1 MAMNHISAL
10 FRLFRPFARD
20 DRGNVAMMF
29 AVAAVP
35 LLGFAGAAID
45 YTRANNARTAMQ
57 AALDSTALMLS
68 KDAATLDNAQLN
80 AKAKGYFEAMYKH
93 PEASGVTVNAT
104 YAASASGGQT
114 VELTG
119 AGTMST
125 DFMNIMGIPQ
135 ISFGSKS
142 TATWGTGRLRVA
154 LALDTTGSMA
164 QDRKMDALKP
174 AAKKLL
180 TDLQA
185 LAKNSEDVYVSIVPF
200 SKDVNIGTS
209 LYNANWIHWDDT
221 PASPWGGAS
230 GTKAPWDDHNGTCSN
245 PGYSWNPNNT
255 RAKCSAD
262 RGTWTVKNHNT
273 WNGCVTDRNQDYDVK
288 NDTPSAGTPN
298 SMVWAEQYGSC
309 PASLMPLSNNW
320 TQLRSKIDSLYPAG
334 NTNQPIGL
342 AWAWQTLS
350 SGPFTYP
357 AEGPGYKYQKVI
369 VLMSDGLNTENRWST
384 NVNTINARQ
393 ATMCDAIKTQ
403 GIIVHAIQVN
413 TDNDP
418 TQTVMSNCATQTGG
432 IFREIK
438 SADQLAGVFDEVLTQ
453 LSKLRIAK

>member
-57 AALDSTALMLS
+57 AALDSAALMLS
-68 KDAATLDNAQLN
+68 KDAATLSNDQLN
-80 AKAKGYFEAMYKH
+80 ARAKSYFEAMYKH
-93 PEASGVTVNAT
+93 PEAAGVTVSAT
-104 YAASASGGQT
+104 YAASAGGTQT

-142 TATWGTGRLRVA
+142 TAAWGSGRLRVA

-164 QDRKMDALKP
+164 EDRKMDALKP
-174 AAKKLL
+174 AAKKML

-200 SKDVNIGTS
+200 SKDVNVGTN
-209 LYNANWIHWDDT
+209 LYNATWIKWDDT
-221 PASPWGGAS
+221 PSDPWS
-230 GTKAPWDDHNGTCSN
+230 GTSGTRAPWDDYNGTCSN
-245 PGYSWNPNNT
+245 NNYKT
-255 RAKCSAD
+255 RSTCTQSSN
-262 RGTWTVKNHNT
+262 RTWTVKNHNT
-273 WNGCVTDRNQDYDVK
+273 WNGCVTDRNQDYDVS
-288 NDTPSAGTPN
+288 NAAPSDATPN
-298 SMVWAEQYGSC
+298 TMVWAEQYSSC
-309 PASLMPLSNNW
+309 PASMMALSNNW
-320 TQLRSKIDSLYPAG
+320 TQLKNKIDALFPAG

-342 AWAWQTLS
+342 AWAWQTLTAG
-350 SGPFTYP
+350 GPFIYP
-357 AEGPGYKYQKVI
+357 AEGPGYGYQKAI

-393 ATMCDAIKTQ
+393 ATMCNAIKDQ
-403 GIIVHAIQVN
+403 KIVIHAIQVN
-413 TDNDP
+413 TTNDP
-418 TQTVMSNCATQTGG
+418 TQTVMKNCAIATGG

-438 SADQLAGVFDEVLTQ
+438 NADQLENVFGEIVTQ

>member
-1 MAMNHISAL
+1 MSHISAL

-57 AALDSTALMLS
+57 AALDSAALMLS
-68 KDAATLDNAQLN
+68 KDAATLSNDQLN
-80 AKAKGYFEAMYKH
+80 AKAKSYFEAMYKH
-93 PEASGVTVNAT
+93 PEAAGVTVSAT
-104 YAASASGGQT
+104 YAAAAGGTQT

-142 TATWGTGRLRVA
+142 TAAWGSGRLRVA

-164 QDRKMDALKP
+164 QDGKMDALKP
-174 AAKKLL
+174 AAKKML
-180 TDLQA
+180 TDLQK

-200 SKDVNIGTS
+200 SKDVNIGS
-209 LYNANWIHWDDT
+209 NLHSRNWIKWDDT
-221 PASPWGGAS
+221 PSSPWSGAS
-230 GTKAPWDDHNGTCSN
+230 GTRAPWDDYNGTCSN

-255 RAKCSAD
+255 RAKCSAVSA
-262 RGTWTVKNHNT
+262 TWTVKNHDT
-273 WNGCVTDRNQDYDVK
+273 WNGCVTDRNQNEDVS
-288 NDTPSAGTPN
+288 NRAPTAEVPN
-298 SMVWAEQYGSC
+298 TMVWAEQYGSC
-309 PASLMPLSNNW
+309 PASMMGLSNNW
-320 TQLRSKIDSLYPAG
+320 TELKNKIDALYPAG

-342 AWAWQTLS
+342 AWAWQTLTAG
-350 SGPFTYP
+350 GPFVYP
-357 AEGPGYKYQKVI
+357 AEGPGYRYQKAI

-393 ATMCDAIKTQ
+393 ATMCSAIWDKE
-403 GIIVHAIQVN
+403 IIIHAIQVN

-418 TQTVMSNCATQTGG
+418 TQTVMKNCAIATGG

-438 SADQLAGVFDEVLTQ
+438 NANELGNVFEEIITQ

>member
-1 MAMNHISAL
+1 MSHISAL
-10 FRLFRPFARD
+10 FRLFHPFARD

-45 YTRANNARTAMQ
+45 YTRANSARTAMQ

-68 KDAATLDNAQLN
+68 KDAATLSNDQLN
-80 AKAKGYFEAMYKH
+80 AKAKSYFDAMYKH
-93 PEASGVTVNAT
+93 PEAQGVTVNAT
-104 YAASASGGQT
+104 YAASSGGGQT
-114 VELTG
+114 VELTA

-125 DFMNIMGIPQ
+125 DFMNILGMPQ
-135 ISFGSKS
+135 ISFGTRS

-164 QDRKMDALKP
+164 QDGKMDALKP

-200 SKDVNIGTS
+200 SKDVNVGTS
-209 LYNANWIHWDDT
+209 LYSATWIKWDDT
-221 PASPWGGAS
+221 PSDPWS
-230 GTKAPWDDHNGTCSN
+230 GTSGTRAPWDDYNGTCSD
-245 PGYSWNPNNT
+245 PGSSWNPNNT
-255 RAKCSAD
+255 RARCAAD
-262 RGTWTVKNHNT
+262 GGNWTVKNHST
-273 WNGCVTDRNQDYDVK
+273 WNGCVTDRNQSYDVS
-288 NDTPSAGTPN
+288 NTIPTAGTPN

-309 PASLMPLSNNW
+309 PASMMELSNNW
-320 TQLRSKIDSLYPAG
+320 TMLKNKIDALYPAG

-350 SGPFTYP
+350 PGPFTYP

-384 NVNTINARQ
+384 NVSTINARQ
-393 ATMCDAIKTQ
+393 ATMCNNIKAQ

-418 TQTVMSNCATQTGG
+418 TQAVMRDCAVATGG

-438 SADQLAGVFDEVLTQ
+438 TASQLAGVFDEVLTQ